1 MKYVGGETYLEKVPS
16 NLKYA
21 ELMHRLSEKVNG
33 AVVVKYALPG
43 EEVDNN
49 NLITCIDDEQ
59 VQVRLVSSCHTVS
72 KGPASVRYWR
82 AKVAHLHLPDG
93 SVLLLAKPVRLLAAQ
108 SAVYHT
114 ELASWVGTWG
124 DSACSAGCSVSLQ
137 VIDRCGF
144 AAGT

>member
-33 AVVVKYALPG
+33 AVVLKYALPG

-49 NLITCIDDEQ
+49 NLITCIDDEN
-59 VQVRLVSSCHTVS
+59 VQVRLESFCHTLNTE
-72 KGPASVRYWR
+72 PATVRYWR
-82 AKVAHLHLPDG
+82 AKVAHLRLLDC
-93 SVLLLAKPVRLLAAQ
+93 SVLLLAEHTRMLAAQ
-108 SAVYHT
+108 SAVCG
-114 ELASWVGTWG
+114 LASWIGIWG
-124 DSACSAGCSVSLQ
+124 DKASSAGCLQ
-137 VIDRCGF
+137 VMDRCGF

>member
-59 VQVRLVSSCHTVS
+59 VQVRLVSS
-72 KGPASVRYWR
+72 
-82 AKVAHLHLPDG
+82 AKDLHL
-93 SVLLLAKPVRLLAAQ
+93 
-108 SAVYHT
+108 
-114 ELASWVGTWG
+114 
-124 DSACSAGCSVSLQ
+124 
-137 VIDRCGF
+137 
-144 AAGT
+144 